1 MSDLHKKLKALRREQ
16 KIDLA
21 EIEKR
26 TKINLEFL
34 RAIES
39 GKFEVLP
46 STYIRLFLKAYCIEI
61 GADPVDALRQMNI
74 LLGDKEP
81 EALPIAAEE
90 IPVEENGESDEGTET
105 IAMDHPPHEMRSD
118 WVKGAAMIILL
129 IFSIYIIKQ
138 IVSEQPPQVSGN
150 NAVVESTVEPITD
163 IELISDCVIDKTNTG
178 SLDGDPP
185 YLAKIVSRKAQVW
198 FRTETDSALPI
209 ENILHNG
216 QQDNFRFVERFDILI
231 NPTTNVDLYW
241 SGQLVPYLESTP
253 HPAKITLDGSA
264 KTVTVQHY
272 VPQN

>member
-21 EIEKR
+21 EIENR

-34 RAIES
+34 KAIES

-74 LLGDKEP
+74 LLGDEEP
-81 EALPIAAEE
+81 EAIPIAAEE

-138 IVSEQPPQVSGN
+138 IVLEQPPQVSGN

-163 IELISDCVIDKTNTG
+163 IELINDFVIDKTNTG
-178 SLDGDPP
+178 SLDVDPP

>member
-1 MSDLHKKLKALRREQ
+1 MSDLHIKLKALRREQ

-21 EIEKR
+21 ELEKR
-26 TKINLEFL
+26 TKIKLEFL
-34 RAIES
+34 KAIES

-74 LLGDKEP
+74 LLGDEEP

-138 IVSEQPPQVSGN
+138 IVSEQAPQVSGN

-163 IELISDCVIDKTNTG
+163 IELINDFVIDKTNTG
-178 SLDGDPP
+178 SLDVDPP

-264 KTVTVQHY
+264 KTVTVMHY

>member
-34 RAIES
+34 KAIES

-74 LLGDKEP
+74 LLGDEEP
-81 EALPIAAEE
+81 EAIPIAAEE

-163 IELISDCVIDKTNTG
+163 IELINDFVIDKTNTG
-178 SLDGDPP
+178 SLDVDPP

>member
-34 RAIES
+34 KAIES

-74 LLGDKEP
+74 LLGDEEP

-163 IELISDCVIDKTNTG
+163 IELINDFVIDKTNTG
-178 SLDGDPP
+178 SLEVAPP
-185 YLAKIVSRKAQVW
+185 YQAKIVSRKTQVW

>member
-21 EIEKR
+21 AIEKR
-26 TKINLEFL
+26 TKINLEYL
-34 RAIES
+34 KAIES

-46 STYIRLFLKAYCIEI
+46 STYIRLFLKAYCVEI

-74 LLGDKEP
+74 SLGAEEP
-81 EALPIAAEE
+81 KASPVVAEE
-90 IPVEENGESDEGTET
+90 ISIGENGKPDDGTEPIT
-105 IAMDHPPHEMRSD
+105 MDHSPHEIRSD
-118 WVKGAAMIILL
+118 WLKGATMIVLL
-129 IFSIYIIKQ
+129 IFSIYIVKQ
-138 IVSEQPPQVSGN
+138 IVSEQPPQTSGN

-163 IELISDCVIDKTNTG
+163 FGLINDYVLDKTNTG
-178 SLDGDPP
+178 SLDVNPP
-185 YLAKIVSRKAQVW
+185 YQAKIISQEAQVW

-209 ENILHNG
+209 ESILYNG
-216 QQDNFRFVERFDILI
+216 QQDNFRFVNRFDILI
-231 NPTTNVDLYW
+231 NPTNNVALYW
-241 SGQLVPYLESTP
+241 SGKLVTNLDPTP

>member
-21 EIEKR
+21 AIEKR
-26 TKINLEFL
+26 TKINLEYL
-34 RAIES
+34 KAIES

-46 STYIRLFLKAYCIEI
+46 NTYIRLFLKAYCVEI

-74 LLGDKEP
+74 LLGDEEP
-81 EALPIAAEE
+81 EALPMAAEE
-90 IPVEENGESDEGTET
+90 IQVKENGESDEGTET

-163 IELISDCVIDKTNTG
+163 IELINDFVIDKTNTG
-178 SLDGDPP
+178 SLDVDPP

>member
-34 RAIES
+34 KAIES
-39 GKFEVLP
+39 GKFKVLP
-46 STYIRLFLKAYCIEI
+46 STYIRLFLKACCIEI

-74 LLGDKEP
+74 LLGDEEP

-163 IELISDCVIDKTNTG
+163 IELINDFVIDKTNTG
-178 SLDGDPP
+178 SLDVDPP

>member
-1 MSDLHKKLKALRREQ
+1 MSDLHKKLKTLRREQ

-21 EIEKR
+21 AIEKR
-26 TKINLEFL
+26 TKINLEYL
-34 RAIES
+34 KAIES

-46 STYIRLFLKAYCIEI
+46 RTYIRLFLKAYCVEI
-61 GADPVDALRQMNI
+61 GADPVDALSQMDI
-74 LLGDKEP
+74 LLGDEEP
-81 EALPIAAEE
+81 EALPMAAEE
-90 IPVEENGESDEGTET
+90 IPVEGTET
-105 IAMDHPPHEMRSD
+105 IAMDHPPHKMRTD
-118 WVKGAAMIILL
+118 WVKGATMIVLL
-129 IFSIYIIKQ
+129 IFSIYIVKQ

-150 NAVVESTVEPITD
+150 NGVAKSTVEPITD
-163 IELISDCVIDKTNTG
+163 FELINDYVLDKTNTG
-178 SLDGDPP
+178 SLEVVPP
-185 YLAKIVSRKAQVW
+185 YQAKIVSRKAQVW

-231 NPTTNVDLYW
+231 NPTSNVDLYW

-272 VPQN
+272 APQN

>member
-34 RAIES
+34 KAIES

-46 STYIRLFLKAYCIEI
+46 STYIRLFLKAYCVEI

-74 LLGDKEP
+74 LLGDEEP
-81 EALPIAAEE
+81 EALPMAAEE

-163 IELISDCVIDKTNTG
+163 IELINDFVIDKTNTG
-178 SLDGDPP
+178 SLDVDPP

>member
-34 RAIES
+34 KAIES

-74 LLGDKEP
+74 LLGDEEP
-81 EALPIAAEE
+81 EAIPIAAEE

-105 IAMDHPPHEMRSD
+105 IAMDHHPHEMRSD

-163 IELISDCVIDKTNTG
+163 IELINDFVIDKTNTG
-178 SLDGDPP
+178 SLDVDPP

>member
-21 EIEKR
+21 AIEKR
-26 TKINLEFL
+26 TKINLEYL
-34 RAIES
+34 KAIES
-39 GKFEVLP
+39 GNFEVLP
-46 STYIRLFLKAYCIEI
+46 STYIRLFLKAYCVEI

-74 LLGDKEP
+74 LLGAEEP
-81 EALPIAAEE
+81 EAISVAAEE
-90 IPVEENGESDEGTET
+90 TLVVENGELDDGTEP
-105 IAMDHPPHEMRSD
+105 IAMDHPPHEIRSD
-118 WVKGAAMIILL
+118 WLKGAAMIVLL
-129 IFSIYIIKQ
+129 IFSIYIVKQ
-138 IVSEQPPQVSGN
+138 IVSEQPPQTSGN

-163 IELISDCVIDKTNTG
+163 FELINDYVLDKTNTS
-178 SLDGDPP
+178 SLVVDPP
-185 YLAKIVSRKAQVW
+185 YQAKIVARKAQVW

-209 ENILHNG
+209 ENILHSG

-231 NPTTNVDLYW
+231 NPTNNVALYW
-241 SGQLVPYLESTP
+241 SGQLVTNLESTL

>member
-34 RAIES
+34 TAIES

-46 STYIRLFLKAYCIEI
+46 ITYIRLFLKAYCIEI

-74 LLGDKEP
+74 LLGDEEP

-163 IELISDCVIDKTNTG
+163 IELINDFVIDKTNTG
-178 SLDGDPP
+178 SLDVDPP